1 MKLFYNIIK
10 TSFLGQRKCF
20 YMLSSA
26 MLVVFG
32 TLAFFIAGRIVKGD
46 RQTMLVD
53 ALST

>member
-1 MKLFYNIIK
+1 MKLFDNIIK
-10 TSFLGQRKCF
+10 TSILGQKKSF
-20 YMLSSA
+20 DIFSSA